1 MIQPMNTYIL
11 TNPCIYAMENKYI
24 ATVDIS
30 INTISEII
38 VAILLKSN
46 AVLINLIAPY
56 NIPIATPKGIDHKN
70 AIDC

>member
-1 MIQPMNTYIL
+1 
-11 TNPCIYAMENKYI
+11 MENKYI
-24 ATVDIS
+24 TTVDIS